1 VPTTDIAPAKKE
13 AYDKTKW
20 QKKYGY
26 LWELDVVNDLNIEL
40 TCYAKSA
47 KFPTGESKETH
58 FKNAWKIVWPQF
70 EWNEWADLIAWAWT
84 KYRII
89 SVIGHTSSGK
99 SFVTAH
105 CAFLDYVALPMSTS
119 TTFTTTKFDSLRTR
133 IWGDLMTAIE
143 RSVMRESFLKLF
155 KPTTTSNELKF
166 GLRDRERVDSDRFQ
180 IQGIATDSADTTAGK
195 IRGQH
200 TDRRRI
206 IGDECED
213 MGEAIYTAIAN
224 ARVAPDFIAALL
236 TNPSLKQSLF
246 GSKWACPRNGW
257 GSVNEND
264 TFWETV
270 QPDGI
275 CLHFN
280 GLMSPNIK
288 AKRTIFPYLLDQK
301 YVDDTRAVSGED
313 SIEWWMF
320 VLGFPA
326 PDGLVGLIWSTPT
339 IEKAKQSVAFDY
351 TPTPFATLDPAFD
364 YDDCVLHFGEMGQ
377 LRDGKYCAQARRTVK
392 IQLEVGKDR
401 LEKEQQVADAVMREC
416 GLEGVLPENFI
427 MDGTG
432 NARGV
437 YALLRTKW
445 SPKVQAIY
453 YGGEATERPLRLN
466 DSMEA
471 REQVKY
477 FVAELWFR
485 ASFLAREGMIC
496 GLSNLDPKTV
506 KDLAGRKYALKQ
518 CGDKKLM
525 VIESKTEYK
534 KRLGRSP
541 DFGDP
546 FCQIG
551 ELMVRK
557 GMLAGILQASGASNW
572 GRLRELAKLAQK
584 RYTKEF
590 THGSSQVSQ

>member
-1 VPTTDIAPAKKE
+1 MPKPAIEPVKQE

-20 QKKYGY
+20 EKKYGY
-26 LWELDVVNDLNIEL
+26 LWAKDAVNDLNIEL
-40 TCYAKSA
+40 TCYSESGKY
-47 KFPTGESKETH
+47 PTGESRETH
-58 FKNAWKIVWPQF
+58 FRNAWKIVWPEF
-70 EWNEWADLIAWAWT
+70 EWNEWAELIVWAWT

-89 SVIGHTSSGK
+89 SVIGHTSSSK
-99 SFVTAH
+99 SFTTAH
-105 CAFLDYVALPMSTS
+105 CALLDYMALPMSTS

-143 RSVMRESFLKLF
+143 RSVLRESLLKLF

-166 GLRDRERVDSDRFQ
+166 GLRSRERVDSDRFQ

-195 IRGQH
+195 LRGQH

-236 TNPSLKQSLF
+236 TNPSMKQSLF
-246 GSKWACPRNGW
+246 GSKWACPRTGW

-280 GLMSPNIK
+280 GLLSPNIK
-288 AKRTIFPYLLDQK
+288 ARRTIFPYLLDQK
-301 YVDDTRAVSGED
+301 YVDDTRTVHGEN

-326 PDGLVGLIWSTPT
+326 PDGLVGLVWSTPT
-339 IEKAKQSVAFDY
+339 IEKAKQTVVFDY
-351 TPTPFATLDPAFD
+351 TPIPCATLDPAFD
-364 YDDCVLHFGEMGQ
+364 HDDCVLHLGEMGQ
-377 LRDGKYCAQARRTVK
+377 LRDGKYCTQAKRTVK

-401 LEKEQQVADAVMREC
+401 LEKEQQVVDAVRKEC
-416 GLEGVLPENFI
+416 AIDGVLPENFI
-427 MDGTG
+427 MDSTG

-437 YALLRTKW
+437 YSLLRTQW

-453 YGGEATERPLRLN
+453 YGGEATDRPLRLN
-466 DSMEA
+466 DPMRA
-471 REQVKY
+471 DEQVKY

-485 ASFLAREGMIC
+485 ASFMAREGMLC
-496 GLSNLDPKTV
+496 GLSNLSPKTTD
-506 KDLAGRKYALKQ
+506 DLSGRKYVLKQ
-518 CGDKKLM
+518 CGDRKLM

-534 KRLGRSP
+534 KRLGRSC
-541 DFGDP
+541 DFGDSWCG
-546 FCQIG
+546 FS

-557 GMLAGILQASGASNW
+557 GMLADIQQASGASNW
-572 GRLRELAKLAQK
+572 NHLRELAKRAQK
-584 RYTKEF
+584 RYVNEF
-590 THGSSQVSQ
+590 SHGA